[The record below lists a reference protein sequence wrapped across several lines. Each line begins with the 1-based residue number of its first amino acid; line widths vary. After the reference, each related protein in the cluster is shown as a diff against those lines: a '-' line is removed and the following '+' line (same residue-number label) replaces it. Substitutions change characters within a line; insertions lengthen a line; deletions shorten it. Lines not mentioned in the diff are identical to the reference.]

1 MSEASDIPAAWEKQS
16 HESQR
21 AYEAFR
27 RYLELGPRRSIAKV
41 AEKWS
46 KNAKSSLY
54 EWQSHNDWSARAA
67 AYDAWMQQKAV
78 DADVKETEERGRKA
92 AVERELLVADS
103 VVMARD
109 VQERLFGL
117 FRREWGDENAKLTL
131 SDLERGIAMLKEFTT
146 IIAPL
151 VGWPVVPPKVGAG
164 QPAAMPMQ
172 QTVQV
177 QTGAVAGLAA
187 GPSIGT
193 LNPDTAP
200 AEVIGEEL
208 LDRAID
214 GFLKQFLGEV
224 ELEEKRLAARNG
236 PPEVIEAQAVVETDD
251 EGKENDGD
259 EG

>member
-151 VGWPVVPPKVGAG
+151 VGWPVVGAG

-172 QTVQV
+172 QTVLV